1 VANANLGVK
10 YRFHWIWWVALACLP
25 VIAAVWHWGMPR
37 PSQSEYRVGYGDF
50 APYLIVQPNGDAAGL
65 AKDLFDEAARRL
77 DVRLQWVEMKKG
89 PDIEIPSGL
98 YDLEP
103 ILAVT
108 EARKS
113 KFYLSAPWWE
123 NNLGLATDAD
133 RPIAEAG
140 QTAGKRVG
148 VINGSF
154 GVAMAKRNFPA
165 ATIVPFAVLR
175 EMLGSVCEGGT
186 DAVMVESRMFQN
198 LWGDGV
204 PTCRERRLTF
214 RWIDGLNVVY
224 AVGARFG
231 LEKDADLFHKQL
243 VEMSFDG
250 TLTRMGQRYGVQATN
265 QISLLRDMV
274 VVQDRN
280 TWLLGLLGGAVVFL
294 SLALWQYFQLRRA
307 KAKAEE
313 ASLAKSRFLA
323 MISHEIR
330 TPLNG
335 VMGTAELLRR
345 TRLDGR
351 QQDLLGTISGSGQ
364 VLLNVLNDVLDYS
377 KAEAKKLHV
386 ERIPFGLDGVL
397 EDTLMLYGGLA
408 EEKRIFL
415 SALRRADVPP
425 RATGDPTRLRQTLGN
440 LVNNA
445 LKFTKEGSVE
455 ILVERGAGETIRF
468 TVTDTGPG
476 VADNAQELLFQPF
489 RQADTSTTRKF
500 GGTGLGL
507 AICQELVQ
515 LMGGRMGFSSVL
527 GKGSS
532 FWFEVSLERC
542 EGEDFGLRGKRLVC
556 CGLSRETRRWLE
568 ALASEYGFAL
578 VEGDGWQEA
587 REPRGLV
594 NAKDEAI
601 RYPYRQSHVL
611 GWLAEGRLPE
621 CSEIAAPSA
630 LGGLRVL
637 VAEDNAT
644 NRKLVA
650 AYLES
655 LGCEMKMVKNGL
667 EAVEAMSAE
676 RFDVVLMDYQMP
688 EMDGLEATKAIR
700 GLKGAPARV
709 PVIGFTA
716 AALEEDR
723 LRCIASGMD
732 EVLTKPLSLVKLETA
747 LRNYGVRSL
756 ERS

>member
-1 VANANLGVK
+1 
-10 YRFHWIWWVALACLP
+10 
-25 VIAAVWHWGMPR
+25 M
-37 PSQSEYRVGYGDF
+37 GYGDF
-50 APYLIVQPNGDAAGL
+50 APYLMVQPNGEPAGL

-77 DVRLQWVEMKKG
+77 EVKLRWVEMKKG
-89 PDIEIPSGL
+89 PDIEIPAGL

-108 EARKS
+108 EARRK

-133 RPIAEAG
+133 HPIAEAG

-154 GVAMAKRNFPA
+154 GVAMAKRNFPE
-165 ATIVPFAVLR
+165 ATIVPFALLR

-280 TWLLGLLGGAVVFL
+280 SWLMGLLGGAMVFL
-294 SLALWQYFQLRRA
+294 SLATWHYFQVRRA
-307 KAKAEE
+307 KAVAEE

-335 VMGTAELLRR
+335 VMGMAELLRR
-345 TRLDGR
+345 TKLDGR
-351 QQDLLGTISGSGQ
+351 QRDLVGTIGSSGQ

-386 ERIPFGLDGVL
+386 ERIPFGVDEVL

-408 EEKRIFL
+408 EEKGIFL
-415 SALRRADVPP
+415 SALRRADVAP
-425 RATGDPTRLRQTLGN
+425 RGVGDPTRLRQTLGN

-445 LKFTKEGSVE
+445 LKFTTSGSVE
-455 ILVERGAGETIRF
+455 IVVERGAGDAVRF

-476 VADNAQELLFQPF
+476 VEEKAQAQLFQPF
-489 RQADTSTTRKF
+489 RQGDTSTTRRF

-515 LMGGRMGFSSVL
+515 LMGGRMGFRSVA
-527 GKGSS
+527 GEGSS
-532 FWFEVSLERC
+532 FWFEVKLERG
-542 EGEDFGLRGKRLVC
+542 EGVDFDVREKRLE
-556 CGLSRETRRWLE
+556 CGALSAEARRWLDR
-568 ALASEYGFAL
+568 LAAEYGFIL
-578 VEGDGWQEA
+578 VEGECWQESGG
-587 REPRGLV
+587 PRALV
-594 NAKDEAI
+594 SAKGEAI

-611 GWLAEGRLPE
+611 RWLAEGRLPE
-621 CSEIAAPSA
+621 WSENAGPAS

-700 GLKGAPARV
+700 GLEGAPAKV

-723 LRCIASGMD
+723 ARCIASGMD
-732 EVLTKPLSLVKLETA
+732 EVLTKPLSLVKLESA